1 MGVIGNENSKNLS
14 IHLII
19 LRFNDEDNPFEFYR
33 VVPIKF
39 MDQLFRPDRFFS
51 PDGNGLE
58 IDNER
63 RETDGGGQI
72 GEPWDGEIMISKG
85 GQNRVGFDTYARETC
100 LFPFFFPPPFRCA
113 SAARIFTR
121 PWKKKSYVISTPR
134 LWTCAREIS

>member
-1 MGVIGNENSKNLS
+1 
-14 IHLII
+14 
-19 LRFNDEDNPFEFYR
+19 
-33 VVPIKF
+33 

-85 GQNRVGFDTYARETC
+85 GQNRVGFDAYARETC
-100 LFPFFFPPPFRCA
+100 LFPFFSPHPFD
-113 SAARIFTR
+113 ARQPR
-121 PWKKKSYVISTPR
+121 AYSPARGKKNPT
-134 LWTCAREIS
+134 